1 MKNLAFK
8 QLVVA
13 SDTLKSGNQF
23 EFKPRFNLITADDNS
38 FGKST
43 LAKLLFWTLGGEPV
57 LDITWTSFDVRCLV
71 DFSVGNETY
80 QAGRYG
86 NIMFLRR
93 PNGQWEKFPKITG
106 AYSEAFA
113 EIVGFEALLPNRNDA
128 TKLETP
134 PPAFYFLPFYIDQQ
148 RSWSQAW
155 NGFSNLEQYS
165 KWQKTIIEYHTG
177 YLLPEFFTFEEQIAA
192 RNVEKK
198 TAEVEVK
205 KIEAAIE
212 VVKTYLPTSSKTVAL
227 SKGEFDT
234 LAAEVTEDIAKLQ
247 AKQEELLG
255 TIAEIQTERLYL
267 QGQLDLA
274 RLASAE
280 LEKDYAFS
288 VECVEGEVLLC
299 PLCGTMHD
307 NSSPVRASILADKD
321 EADSQVMKLSEK
333 IERQGSKLAKNQVR
347 LESVRTEI
355 EAITNKYNSLEPS
368 EITDTEAITTKSSIL
383 ESIASRAV
391 QKHVQR
397 TMETK
402 TALIRTIQSTNKKL
416 KAEQKKL
423 LTKEERK
430 ELDATF
436 KDTLFRYIDELK
448 AQGINLSPVKSPLD
462 YKKLYGSGG
471 AAESTRG
478 ILAYYMSVIQQAHR
492 AENEAFSAVVID
504 TPNQQEQADFNY
516 ERILKFLM
524 DTVPSNAQLILCAM
538 NRSEIQS
545 YKNAAHVI
553 ELDEKK
559 ILCDTKYAECRA
571 LLSFDDSIASS
582 SSTI

>member
-8 QLVVA
+8 RLVVA

-23 EFKPRFNLITADDNS
+23 EFKPRFNLITANDNS

-43 LAKLLFWTLGGEPV
+43 LAKLLFWTLGGDPV
-57 LDITWTSFDVRCLV
+57 LDVTWTGFDVRCLV

-93 PNGQWEKFPKITG
+93 PSGQWEKFPKITG

-134 PPAFYFLPFYIDQQ
+134 PPAFYFLPFYVDQQ

-192 RNVEKK
+192 RNIEKK
-198 TAEVEVK
+198 TAEVEVR
-205 KIEAAIE
+205 KIETAIE
-212 VVKTYLPTSSKTVAL
+212 VVKTYLPQSSKTVAL

-234 LAAEVTEDIAKLQ
+234 LAAEVSVDIAKLQ
-247 AKQEELLG
+247 ATQEELLG
-255 TIAEIQTERLYL
+255 TIADIQTERLYL
-267 QGQLDLA
+267 QSQIDLA
-274 RLASAE
+274 KFATDA
-280 LEKDYAFS
+280 LEKDYIFS
-288 VECVEGEVLLC
+288 VECVEGESLLC
-299 PLCGTMHD
+299 PLCGTVHD
-307 NSSPVRASILADKD
+307 NSSPSRAKILADKD
-321 EADSQVMKLSEK
+321 EADSQVIQLSGK
-333 IERQGSKLAKNQVR
+333 IERLDKKLAKSKEK
-347 LESVRTEI
+347 LESTRAEI
-355 EAITNKYNSLEPS
+355 EAINNKYKSLETS
-368 EITDTEAITTKSSIL
+368 ETNAPEASTAESSFL
-383 ESIASRAV
+383 DSIASRAV

-402 TALIRTIQSTNKKL
+402 TALIRTIKSANRNL
-416 KAEQKKL
+416 RAEQKKL
-423 LTKEERK
+423 LTKEER
-430 ELDATF
+430 EDLDAAF
-436 KDTLFRYIDELK
+436 KDSLAKYVDDLK
-448 AQGINLSPVKSPLD
+448 AQGVNLSPVESPLD

-478 ILAYYMSVIQQAHR
+478 ILAYYMSVIRQAHK

-516 ERILKFLM
+516 EKILKFLM

-538 NRSEIQS
+538 NRDEIQS
-545 YKNAAHVI
+545 YKSAAHVI

-559 ILCDTKYAECRA
+559 ILRDTKYAECRA
-571 LLSFDDSIASS
+571 LLNFDGSILSSASAQ
-582 SSTI
+582 